1 MKTNEPNQIA
11 ATETEYEIV
20 DRQKIIDEYQEY
32 EEEAADRRAR
42 GAVAKLPDGKSVW
55 RIMPAIKGTGRIFY
69 RVWTHA
75 VNNGNLSDII
85 AMFAALPPEIR
96 AGFAKDF
103 GVKDI
108 TAINLGEGF
117 RSYLCPSKVED
128 KDCLTCRIVS
138 ALYKLSRSSAAL
150 KQAEI
155 LAGDIKSK
163 EEFFVGAVQMDKKE
177 EMEKG
182 PQILPLKKGLYEKA
196 NRIYRSEPTEDELA
210 GDFTHPDTGFNL
222 IIEKKV
228 NAKVQIVLPNGKA
241 ISETKY
247 ELSPARNVSK
257 LPNRDWLKHMHDLTK
272 AREDA
277 DDETLRAT
285 LYASAPTTA
294 PAETVAK
301 GSGLATPA
309 TAPRLAA
316 VPPPAEREPG
326 DDGDEAAPAGGDPG
340 EWIED
345 PQNPGDFDTRA
356 NLRAAGRKV

>member
-1 MKTNEPNQIA
+1 MKTNEPTQLA
-11 ATETEYEIV
+11 AAETEYEIV

-32 EEEAADRRAR
+32 EDEAEERRAR
-42 GAVAKLPDGKSVW
+42 GAVVNPETGKTVW
-55 RIMPAIKGTGRIFY
+55 RFMPAIKGTGRIFY

-96 AGFAKDF
+96 AGFAKEF
-103 GVKDI
+103 GVNDI

-117 RSYLCPSKVED
+117 KSYLCPSKMED
-128 KDCLTCRIVS
+128 KDCLTCRVVS

-163 EEFFVGAVQMDKKE
+163 EEFFVGAVRMDKKE

-182 PQILPLKKGLYEKA
+182 PRILALKKGLYEKA

-228 NAKVQIVLPNGKA
+228 DDKKKIVLPNGKP

-257 LPNRDWLKHMHDLTK
+257 LPNREWLKHLHDLTK
-272 AREDA
+272 AREPA
-277 DDETLRAT
+277 DDEALRAIMF
-285 LYASAPTTA
+285 ASPA
-294 PAETVAK
+294 PAAPSAQVISAAST
-301 GSGLATPA
+301 
-309 TAPRLAA
+309 PRLAA
-316 VPPPAEREPG
+316 VPPPREREPG
-326 DDGDEAAPAGGDPG
+326 DDDDEPAKAVADDGKDPG

-345 PQNPGDFDTRA
+345 PENPGDFGTRA
-356 NLRAAGRKV
+356 NLRAMGRKV